1 MTEKHTETQPD
12 NAENFAASRH
22 EAGDRAFV
30 AHQHFA
36 DFVQRHP
43 FVSDRPELAAL
54 AGAVDEAMADLY
66 HRLFGELRYR
76 AGLW

>member
-1 MTEKHTETQPD
+1 MTNNHSETQPD
-12 NAENFAASRH
+12 SAAKIAANRH

-43 FVSDRPELAAL
+43 FVSERPELDAL

-66 HRLFGELRYR
+66 QAIWKTET
-76 AGLW
+76 

>member
-1 MTEKHTETQPD
+1 MANKHTEIQPHS
-12 NAENFAASRH
+12 AEGFAASRH

-43 FVSDRPELAAL
+43 FVLDRPELAYIAD
-54 AGAVDEAMADLY
+54 AVDEAMADLY
-66 HRLFGELRYR
+66 QAIWKTEV
-76 AGLW
+76 